1 MNAARPHILII
12 NQHGENRGDESAMRA
27 MIRSLYK
34 RLPTASFTVIAQLRD
49 RQLKI
54 PFKNVEVELR
64 NMLMGADEL
73 LRLAFYAVLKFVR
86 LDMNFILGP
95 EGKSIVRAYRESQIV
110 ISAPGGPYFG
120 DIYWHHE
127 ALHWLFVWLGH
138 LHRKKILLYSPSAGP
153 FHIGI
158 LKPIRRYLFKFF
170 AVLCVREK
178 ISKKHLNELLGNR
191 QVHVTADSAFQESIA
206 PDDRINF
213 CRSRNLSEVEPF
225 LVAVS
230 AIDYKFPGDPD
241 PEIKRAAYRKTLIA
255 ALNRIAANR
264 PAYFILLPQLYGR
277 YHSDRSYLETI
288 ANSLPD
294 NTGFEI
300 IESDVDSDGQRAII
314 GMCDFC
320 IASRYHPQIFALSSQ
335 VPGICFYYEHKA
347 LGIMN
352 MFGLERFAFDI
363 RRCDPDTVSSA
374 IDEILT
380 DPAKLTTAIERL
392 LPEVQQRAGIST
404 DLVIA
409 TMDSERN
416 RGEK

>member
-1 MNAARPHILII
+1 MTAAGPHILII

-27 MIRSLYK
+27 MIRSLYQ
-34 RLPTASFTVIAQLRD
+34 RIPTASFTVVAQLRD
-49 RQLKI
+49 RHLKI
-54 PFKNVEVELR
+54 PFKNVEVEVH
-64 NMLMGADEL
+64 NMLMSGGEL
-73 LRLAFYAVLKFVR
+73 LRLAFYAVLKFFR
-86 LDMNFILGP
+86 LDMEFILGQ
-95 EGKSIVRAYRESQIV
+95 EGKSIVQAYRESQIV

-138 LHRKKILLYSPSAGP
+138 LHKKRILLYSPSVGP

-158 LKPIRRYLFKFF
+158 LRVIRRYLFKFF

-178 ISKKHLNELLGNR
+178 ISKSHLNELLGNR

-206 PDDRINF
+206 PDDRSNF
-213 CRSRNLSEVEPF
+213 LSSRNLAEVDPF

-230 AIDYKFPGDPD
+230 VIDYKFPGDSDPD
-241 PEIKRAAYRKTLIA
+241 IKREAYRKTLLA
-255 ALNRIAANR
+255 ALNRIAAKR
-264 PAYFILLPQLYGR
+264 SAYFIFLPQLYGR

-288 ANSLPD
+288 AKSLPD

-300 IESDVDSDGQRAII
+300 IKSDVDSDGQRAII

-320 IASRYHPQIFALSSQ
+320 IASRYHPQIFALSSR
-335 VPGICFYYEHKA
+335 VPGICFYYEHKT

-363 RRCDPDTVSSA
+363 RRCDPDTTSSA

-380 DPAKLTTAIERL
+380 DPAKVTTAIEHV

-409 TMDSERN
+409 NMDSECN
-416 RGEK
+416 RGKK

>member
-27 MIRSLYK
+27 MIRSLYE
-34 RLPTASFTVIAQLRD
+34 RIPTASFTVVAQLRD
-49 RQLKI
+49 RHLKI
-54 PFKNVEVELR
+54 PFKNIEVEVR

-73 LRLAFYAVLKFVR
+73 IRLAIYTVLKFVR
-86 LDMNFILGP
+86 IEMDFILGQ
-95 EGKSIVRAYRESQIV
+95 EGKSIVRAYRASQIV

-127 ALHWLFVWLGH
+127 ALHWLFVWLGY
-138 LHRKKILLYSPSAGP
+138 LHKKRILLYSPSVGP
-153 FHIGI
+153 FNIGI
-158 LKPIRRYLFKFF
+158 LRVIRRYLFKFF

-178 ISKKHLNELLGNR
+178 ISKSHLKELLGNR

-206 PDDRINF
+206 PDDRSNF
-213 CRSRNLSEVEPF
+213 LSSRNLAEVDPF
-225 LVAVS
+225 IVAVS
-230 AIDYKFPGDPD
+230 VIDYKFPGDPD
-241 PEIKRAAYRKTLIA
+241 PDIKRAAYRKTLLA

-264 PAYFILLPQLYGR
+264 AAYFIFLPQLYGR

-409 TMDSERN
+409 TMDSECN